1 MTIQVR
7 PITVQESETLDHWQ
21 RSDNVVGYR
30 RARILR
36 LSEAGWKCAAI
47 AEVLGLHIATIRET
61 IKEFNEG
68 GIAAIAPQPRSG
80 GRPGRLPT
88 PTK

>member
-1 MTIQVR
+1 MTIKVR
-7 PITVQESETLDHWQ
+7 PITTQESEILDHWQ

-36 LSEAGWKCAAI
+36 LSETGWQCVAI
-47 AEVLGLHIATIRET
+47 AEVLDLHIETIRQT
-61 IKEFNEG
+61 IKDFNEG
-68 GIAAIAPQPRSG
+68 GVPTIAPQPRSG

-88 PTK
+88 PTQ